1 MTGSTLALLLTSVA
15 TAAGAQ
21 VLLKAG
27 MSSARVRAPLAQQSW
42 VELATVV
49 ATSPFIVAGLA
60 LFAVSVIV
68 WLAVLS
74 RVELS
79 VAYPFVGLGFVLT
92 ASLAYFILG
101 ERFGLERVLG
111 TGLILAGVVL
121 VARS

>member
-27 MSSARVRAPLAQQSW
+27 MSSGRVRAPSSQSW
-42 VELATVV
+42 LDVAAVV
-49 ATSPFIVAGLA
+49 ATSPFIIAGLT
-60 LFAVSVIV
+60 LFVVSVLV

-92 ASLAYFILG
+92 AALAYFVLG
-101 ERFGLERVLG
+101 ERFGVERVLG
-111 TGLILAGVVL
+111 TLLILAGVVL